1 MTYFETIFHEEAE
14 DFVAALDRK
23 TIKKVL
29 YNIDIAKQT
38 KDPKLFKKLERE
50 IWEYKSDYLLFGTR
64 KIAKKQLVLATHG
77 FVKKT
82 DKVPKKEI
90 NKAAAVRTG
99 YFESKKNK
107 KIIWLLRKCERQHW
121 PR

>member
-1 MTYFETIFHEEAE
+1 MRYFETIFLEEAE

-29 YNIDIAKQT
+29 YNIDIAEQT

-50 IWEYKSDYLLFGTR
+50 IWEFRTKYLGVQIRLLAFWDKEDREET
-64 KIAKKQLVLATHG
+64 LVLATHG

-90 NKAAAVRTG
+90 DKAVAVRMG

-107 KIIWLLRKCERQHW
+107 K
-121 PR
+121 